1 MKIGKLILIF
11 LCFWQAAGA
20 QEAGDIVVVL
30 PGSTVHL
37 RAASEGASRYQWY
50 RDGDV
55 LDGATGAIY
64 AAVQEG
70 KYTVI
75 SFNAEGCES
84 GISNEIE
91 IRFSGTSSAP
101 AGEGI
106 QYFCHFFDPVLAD
119 IEVQGIN
126 ITWYDAEEGGNVL
139 PDTQPLEEGGTYY
152 ASQAPGGPGTESQE
166 RLAVTVFL
174 DQCPDLSVSKE
185 VDNPEAPADT
195 PVVFSVRINNE
206 TSPEVKDITIRD
218 RLPSGFAYIS
228 HNADKGSYNATSGIW
243 EIPLLSG
250 NESAQLLV
258 HAMVLPTGDHTNVA
272 VLDASDP
279 SDTDISNNRAEVT
292 VIPSCLRVYNLFS
305 PNGDGMN
312 DTFRIDCIENYPKNK
327 LEVYNRYGHIVFRQK
342 GYDNTWKGA
351 SNVKNTISRNGM
363 LPVGTYY
370 YVLDPGDGSKPVSGW
385 LYIMR

>member
-11 LCFWQAAGA
+11 LCFWQAIGA
-20 QEAGDIVVVL
+20 QEADDIVVVP

-37 RAASEGASRYQWY
+37 RAASEGASQYQWF
-50 RDGDV
+50 RNGDA
-55 LDGATGAIY
+55 LSGAVGVIY
-64 AAVQEG
+64 AATLEG

-75 SFNAEGCES
+75 SFNSEGCES
-84 GISNEIE
+84 DISNEIE
-91 IRFSGTSSAP
+91 IRFSGTSSP
-101 AGEGI
+101 PVGDGI

-119 IEVQGIN
+119 IEVQGLH
-126 ITWYDAEEGGNVL
+126 ITWYDAEEGGNIL
-139 PDTQPLEEGGTYY
+139 PHTQSLEEGQTYY
-152 ASQAPGGPGTESQE
+152 ASQSPGGPGTESRE

-174 DQCPDLSVSKE
+174 DRCPDLSVSKD
-185 VDNPEAPADT
+185 VDTREAPADA
-195 PVVFSVRINNE
+195 PIVFSVKINNQ
-206 TSPEVKDITIRD
+206 TSIAVRDIVISD
-218 RLPSGFAYIS
+218 RIPSGFSYTS

-243 EIPLLSG
+243 DIPLLAG
-250 NESAQLLV
+250 NESAELLV
-258 HAMVLPTGDHTNVA
+258 HATVLPTGDYTNIA
-272 VLDASDP
+272 ILDASDP
-279 SDTDISNNRAEVT
+279 SDTNISNNRAEVT

-312 DTFRIDCIENYPKNK
+312 DTFRIDCIENYPENK
-327 LEVYNRYGHIVFRQK
+327 LEVYNRYGHVVFRQK